1 VKEREKNGMVDLV
14 VKLVKEN
21 VIKTSRVAEIMVKV
35 DRKDYYRGSGP
46 YKDRPQEIGYE
57 GRISAPHM
65 HAHALVSNHIYIE
78 SFHQYLHFIGILLEE
93 FEAWSKSSGHWLW
106 NRLSVRCLL

>member
-1 VKEREKNGMVDLV
+1 MVDLV

-78 SFHQYLHFIGILLEE
+78 IISSIFAFYLIGILLEE